1 MNIIRVSANSQTA
14 AVAGVIVDSI
24 REHKR
29 TEIQAIGT
37 GAVNQAVTALELATG
52 SLMKDSIFVTCVPEF
67 SNSSIEDRE
76 GATVKI
82 VVDTY
87 SPY

>member
-1 MNIIRVSANSQTA
+1 MNIIRVSATSQTA

-29 TEIQAIGT
+29 AEVQAIGT
-37 GAVNQAVTALELATG
+37 GALNQAVRALGLASG
-52 SLMKDSIFVTCVPEF
+52 SLMKDDIFVRCVPEF
-67 SNSSIEDRE
+67 SNSSVEDRE